1 MERELSAKL
10 TEGLLNEPINMLAY
24 PLKVAV
30 NFIVGDSQYG
40 QVELFQKSRSLS
52 ILSDGFVLIMLR
64 PIQFHHQICF
74 GTIKINDIGA
84 DHLLPSE
91 FYRIT
96 TEKIIPQMPLFFGHV
111 FPQCFGIGNHAFV
124 VLIHDNPSDLTAFG
138 HLPFHKGGFFVTSS
152 CRNPG

>member
-64 PIQFHHQICF
+64 PIQFHHQIWNVKLT
-74 GTIKINDIGA
+74 GDSIGSHQQ
-84 DHLLPSE
+84 D
-91 FYRIT
+91 
-96 TEKIIPQMPLFFGHV
+96 
-111 FPQCFGIGNHAFV
+111 
-124 VLIHDNPSDLTAFG
+124 
-138 HLPFHKGGFFVTSS
+138 
-152 CRNPG
+152 

>member
-10 TEGLLNEPINMLAY
+10 TEGLLNVQM
-24 PLKVAV
+24 
-30 NFIVGDSQYG
+30 DSSANTLEIAIHRIIGKPKHG

-64 PIQFHHQICF
+64 PIQFNHQICF

-84 DHLLPSE
+84 DYLLSSE

-96 TEKIIPQMPLFFGHV
+96 TEKIIPEMAFFFGHV
-111 FPQCFGIGNHAFV
+111 FSQCFGIGNHAFV

-138 HLPFHKGGFFVTSS
+138 HLPFHKGGFFVISS